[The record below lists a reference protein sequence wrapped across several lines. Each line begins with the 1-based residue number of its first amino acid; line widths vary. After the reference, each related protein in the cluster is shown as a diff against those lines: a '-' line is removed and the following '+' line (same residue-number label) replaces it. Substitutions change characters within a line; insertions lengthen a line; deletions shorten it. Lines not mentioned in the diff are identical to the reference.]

1 MEGMLVPVTNPGEVN
16 MFVQVIQGRTSQ
28 PQALVEAFDRWKA
41 DLSPGATGWLGSTGG
56 VTEDGRFIAV
66 ARFESEEAAQT
77 NSARPEQGAW
87 WAQTARLLDGEASF
101 LNSSDV
107 EVDTHGDPDR
117 AGFVQVMQGRG
128 SDPERA
134 KQLMA
139 QDADKWAE
147 FRPDVIGSV
156 AIGHGEG
163 AYTMVMY
170 FTSEA
175 EAREGE
181 RKELPAELAAQM
193 EEMNK
198 LNIGEAEF
206 FDLKRPILS
215 SPD

>member
-1 MEGMLVPVTNPGEVN
+1 
-16 MFVQVIQGRTSQ
+16 MFVQVIKGRTSQ
-28 PQALVEAFDRWKA
+28 PQALVDAFDRWKA
-41 DLSPGATGWLGSTGG
+41 DLSSGATGWLGSTGG
-56 VTEDGRFIAV
+56 VTEDGRLIVV
-66 ARFESEEAAQT
+66 ARFESEDAAMA
-77 NSARPEQGAW
+77 NSARPEQDAW
-87 WAQTARLLDGEASF
+87 WAETAKLLDGEAAF
-101 LNSSDV
+101 LNSTDV
-107 EVDTHGDPDR
+107 EVDLQGDPDQ

-147 FRPDVIGSV
+147 FRPDALGSI
-156 AIGHGEG
+156 AIGHDQG

-181 RKELPAELAAQM
+181 RKEPPPELKAQM
-193 EEMNK
+193 DEMNK
-198 LNIGEAEF
+198 LSIGEPEF
-206 FDLKRPILS
+206 FDLKRPILI

>member
-1 MEGMLVPVTNPGEVN
+1 
-16 MFVQVIQGRTSQ
+16 MFVQVIQSRTSQ
-28 PQALVEAFDRWKA
+28 PEALAEAFDRWKA

-66 ARFESEEAAQT
+66 ARFESEEAASA
-77 NSARPEQGAW
+77 NSARPEQDAW
-87 WAQTARLLDGEASF
+87 WAATAKLLEGEATF
-101 LNSSDV
+101 RNSTDV
-107 EVDTHGDPDR
+107 DVDVQGDPDQ

-134 KQLMA
+134 RQLMA

-156 AIGHGEG
+156 VIGHDEG

-181 RKELPAELAAQM
+181 RKEPPPELRAQM
-193 EEMNK
+193 EEMNR
-198 LNIGEAEF
+198 LNIGEPAF
-206 FDLKRPILS
+206 FDLKQPILS
-215 SPD
+215 SPG

>member
-1 MEGMLVPVTNPGEVN
+1 

-28 PQALVEAFDRWKA
+28 PQALVDAFDRWKA
-41 DLSPGATGWLGSTGG
+41 DLSSGATGWLGSTGG

-66 ARFESEEAAQT
+66 ARFESEDAAMA
-77 NSARPEQGAW
+77 NSARPEQDAW
-87 WAQTARLLDGEASF
+87 WVATAKLLDGEAVF
-101 LNSSDV
+101 RNSTDV
-107 EVDTHGDPDR
+107 DVNVNGDPDQ

-147 FRPDVIGSV
+147 FRPDVIGGV
-156 AIGHGEG
+156 AIGHDQG

-181 RKELPAELAAQM
+181 RKEPPAELQAQM

-198 LNIGEAEF
+198 LNIGQPEF
-206 FDLKRPILS
+206 FDLKQPILN

>member
-1 MEGMLVPVTNPGEVN
+1 

-28 PQALVEAFDRWKA
+28 PEALVEAFDRWKA
-41 DLSPGATGWLGSTGG
+41 DLSPSATGWLGSTGG

-66 ARFESEEAAQT
+66 ARFESEEAAMA
-77 NSARPEQGAW
+77 NSARPEQDAW
-87 WAQTARLLDGEASF
+87 WAETAKLLDGEATF
-101 LNSSDV
+101 RNSTDV
-107 EVDTHGDPDR
+107 EVDMQGDPDQ
-117 AGFVQVMQGRG
+117 AGFVQIMQGRG

-147 FRPDVIGSV
+147 FRPDVIGNL
-156 AIGHGEG
+156 AIGHDQG

-181 RKELPAELAAQM
+181 RKEPPPELQAQM

-198 LNIGEAEF
+198 LNIGEPEF
-206 FDLKRPILS
+206 FDLKQPILS

>member
-1 MEGMLVPVTNPGEVN
+1 

-28 PQALVEAFDRWKA
+28 PQAVVDAFDRWKA
-41 DLSPGATGWLGSTGG
+41 DLSSGATGWLGSTGG

-66 ARFESEEAAQT
+66 ARFESEEAAMA
-77 NSARPEQGAW
+77 NSARPEQDTW
-87 WAQTARLLDGEASF
+87 WAETAPLLDGEAVF
-101 LNSSDV
+101 RNSTDV
-107 EVDTHGDPDR
+107 EVDVTGDPDQ

-147 FRPDVIGSV
+147 LRPDVVGSV
-156 AIGHGEG
+156 AIGHDEG

-181 RKELPAELAAQM
+181 RKELPQELQAQM

-198 LNIGEAEF
+198 LSIGEPEF
-206 FDLKRPILS
+206 FDLKQPILS
-215 SPD
+215 SPG

>member
-1 MEGMLVPVTNPGEVN
+1 

-28 PQALVEAFDRWKA
+28 PQALVDAFDRWKA
-41 DLSPGATGWLGSTGG
+41 DLSSGATGWLGSTGG

-66 ARFESEEAAQT
+66 ARFESEEAAMT
-77 NSARPEQGAW
+77 NSARPEQDAW
-87 WAQTARLLDGEASF
+87 WAETAQLLDGEAVF
-101 LNSSDV
+101 RNSTDIDV
-107 EVDTHGDPDR
+107 DVNGDPDQ
-117 AGFVQVMQGRG
+117 AGFVQMMQGRG

-147 FRPDVIGSV
+147 LRPDVIGSV
-156 AIGHGEG
+156 SIGHDEG

-181 RKELPAELAAQM
+181 RKELPPELQAQM

-198 LNIGEAEF
+198 LNIGEPEF
-206 FDLKRPILS
+206 FDLKQPILS

>member
-1 MEGMLVPVTNPGEVN
+1 
-16 MFVQVIQGRTSQ
+16 MFVQVIKGRTSQ
-28 PQALVEAFDRWKA
+28 PEALAAAFDRWKA
-41 DLSPGATGWLGSTGG
+41 ELSPGATGWLGSTGG

-66 ARFESEEAAQT
+66 ARFESEEAAMA
-77 NSARPEQGAW
+77 NSARPEQDAW
-87 WAQTARLLDGEASF
+87 WAETSSLLDGEVSF
-101 LNSSDV
+101 SNST
-107 EVDTHGDPDR
+107 EVDVDVAGDPDQ
-117 AGFVQVMQGRG
+117 AGFVQIMQGRG

-134 KQLMA
+134 RQLMA

-156 AIGHGEG
+156 TVGHDEG

-181 RKELPAELAAQM
+181 RKELPPELQAQM

-198 LNIGEAEF
+198 LSIGEPEF
-206 FDLKRPILS
+206 FDLQQPILS

>member
-1 MEGMLVPVTNPGEVN
+1 

-28 PQALVEAFDRWKA
+28 PEALAEAFDRWKA
-41 DLSPGATGWLGSTGG
+41 DLSSGATGWLGSTGG

-66 ARFESEEAAQT
+66 ARFESEEAARA
-77 NSARPEQGAW
+77 NSARPEQDAW
-87 WAQTARLLDGEASF
+87 WAETSQLLDGEATFRDST
-101 LNSSDV
+101 DV
-107 EVDTHGDPDR
+107 EVDVQGDRDPDQ
-117 AGFVQVMQGRG
+117 AGFVQIMQGRG

-147 FRPDVIGSV
+147 LRPDVIGSV
-156 AIGHGEG
+156 AVGHEQG

-175 EAREGE
+175 EARKGE
-181 RKELPAELAAQM
+181 SQELPPELQAQM

-198 LNIGEAEF
+198 LNIGEPEF
-206 FDLKRPILS
+206 FDLKRPVLS
-215 SPD
+215 SPG

>member
-1 MEGMLVPVTNPGEVN
+1 

-28 PQALVEAFDRWKA
+28 PEALVEAFDRWKA
-41 DLSPGATGWLGSTGG
+41 DLSPGASGWLGSTGG
-56 VTEDGRFIAV
+56 ITEDGRFIAV
-66 ARFESEEAAQT
+66 ARFESEEAAMA
-77 NSARPEQGAW
+77 NSARPEQDAW
-87 WAQTARLLDGEASF
+87 WAETAKLLDGEATF
-101 LNSSDV
+101 RNSTDV
-107 EVDTHGDPDR
+107 DVDVHGDPDQ

-134 KQLMA
+134 KQMMA

-156 AIGHGEG
+156 AIGHDQG

-181 RKELPAELAAQM
+181 RREMPPEVQAVMAEMMAISDGPP
-193 EEMNK
+193 EY
-198 LNIGEAEF
+198 
-206 FDLKRPILS
+206 FDLREPALD
-215 SPD
+215 SPR

>member
-1 MEGMLVPVTNPGEVN
+1 
-16 MFVQVIQGRTSQ
+16 MFVQIIQGRTSQ
-28 PQALVEAFDRWKA
+28 SQALADAFDRWKA
-41 DLSPGATGWLGSTGG
+41 DLSSGATGWLGSTGG
-56 VTEDGRFIAV
+56 VTEDGRFIFV
-66 ARFESEEAAQT
+66 VRFESEEAAMA
-77 NSARPEQGAW
+77 NSTRPEQGAW
-87 WAQTARLLDGEASF
+87 WAETAQLLDGEAVF
-101 LNSSDV
+101 RNSTDV
-107 EVDTHGDPDR
+107 DVDVNGDPDR

-147 FRPDVIGSV
+147 LRPDVIGSV
-156 AIGHGEG
+156 TIGHDEG

-181 RKELPAELAAQM
+181 RKELPPELQAQM
-193 EEMNK
+193 EEMNE
-198 LNIGEAEF
+198 LSIGEPEF
-206 FDLKRPILS
+206 FDLKRPIYG

>member
-1 MEGMLVPVTNPGEVN
+1 

-28 PQALVEAFDRWKA
+28 PQTLVDAFDRWKA
-41 DLSPGATGWLGSTGG
+41 DLSSGATGWLGSTGG
-56 VTEDGRFIAV
+56 VTEDGRFIVA
-66 ARFESEEAAQT
+66 ARFESEEAAMA
-77 NSARPEQGAW
+77 NSARPEQDAW
-87 WAQTARLLDGEASF
+87 WAETAKLLDGEAAF
-101 LNSSDV
+101 RNSTDV
-107 EVDTHGDPDR
+107 DVDVNGDPDQ

-147 FRPDVIGSV
+147 SRPDVIGSV
-156 AIGHGEG
+156 TIGHDEG

-181 RKELPAELAAQM
+181 RKELPQELQAQM

-198 LNIGEAEF
+198 LSIGEPEF
-206 FDLKRPILS
+206 FDLKQPILN